1 MSLRKSEGI
10 TDPRLSYQDCRR
22 DIIFAVTR
30 LKLQNVNMKLHMN
43 DVPLLAVKLHKAY
56 IL

>member
-10 TDPRLSYQDCRR
+10 TDPRLSYQDYRQ
-22 DIIFAVTR
+22 DIIFAATR